1 MSFLAKMVRKKS
13 KDSSASSTSSSASD
27 AIQKLV
33 NLTEL
38 LTKKQSF
45 LESKLE
51 EEMKLIK
58 KHGKS
63 DNKKEA
69 LSALKRKKAIE
80 RKLSQIDST
89 LTTLEFQKDALE
101 NAHTNSEVVKVMDVA
116 AKSLKDIQKNMNVDK
131 VEDML
136 DSIKDSSVMSED
148 ISTAISSAIKSEFD
162 EDDLLKELES
172 LEQEDELERE
182 LNQLTAKERKAEDK
196 MTEDEEEKD
205 DLKLPDVP
213 TDKLP
218 VQKSKSKKREEEDEL
233 RQLAEWAD

>member
-13 KDSSASSTSSSASD
+13 KDSASSTSSPASD

-33 NLTEL
+33 DLTEL

-45 LESKLE
+45 LESRLDGE
-51 EEMKLIK
+51 IKLIK

-80 RKLSQIDST
+80 KKLSQIDST

-116 AKSLKDIQKNMNVDK
+116 ARSLKDIQKNMNVDK

-148 ISTAISSAIKSEFD
+148 ISSAISSAIKSEFD

-172 LEQEDELERE
+172 LEQEDELEKE
-182 LNQLTAKERKAEDK
+182 LNQLTAKERKAGERK
-196 MTEDEEEKD
+196 EDEEEKE
-205 DLKLPDVP
+205 LKLPDVP
-213 TDKLP
+213 ADKLP